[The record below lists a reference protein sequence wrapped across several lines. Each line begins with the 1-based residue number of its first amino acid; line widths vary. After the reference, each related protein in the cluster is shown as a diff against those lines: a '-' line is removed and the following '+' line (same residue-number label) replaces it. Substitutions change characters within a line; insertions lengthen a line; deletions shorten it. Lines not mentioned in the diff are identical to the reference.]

1 MGYILGALN
10 LLNPKSF
17 SREFVETSAENL
29 SILGKTTRRVENR
42 KEKFTL
48 VYQNLTLA
56 QANSILAEY
65 DLDEARLF
73 ESTETD
79 LTIAATL
86 VLIDVS
92 TRNYP
97 LTGAEY
103 RQDLTLVLTEII

>member
-1 MGYILGALN
+1 MGYILGALT
-10 LLNPKSF
+10 LLQPKSF
-17 SREFVETSAENL
+17 RREFIETSASNL

-42 KEKFTL
+42 KERFTL
-48 VYQNLTLA
+48 TYQNLTTA
-56 QANSILAEY
+56 EANSILAEY

-86 VLIDVS
+86 VLIDVK

-97 LTGAEY
+97 PTGKAY
-103 RQDLTLVLTEII
+103 RQDLILILTEVI